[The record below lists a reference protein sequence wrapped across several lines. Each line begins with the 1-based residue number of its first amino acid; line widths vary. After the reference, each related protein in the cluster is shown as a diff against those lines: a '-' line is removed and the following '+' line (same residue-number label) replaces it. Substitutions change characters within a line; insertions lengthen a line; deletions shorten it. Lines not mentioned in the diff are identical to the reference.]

1 MQSTKKYKKN
11 VKIAT
16 NTPVNAR
23 FFAPLYAPQTL
34 AFGIFAN
41 AYRVIQRERTPTYP
55 TIDRYEQ
62 SQYQSAVAGRIKNS
76 YLHIL

>member
-23 FFAPLYAPQTL
+23 FFAPLYVTQTL

-41 AYRVIQRERTPTYP
+41 AYRLIQCEFTPTILP
-55 TIDRYEQ
+55 FIDR
-62 SQYQSAVAGRIKNS
+62 
-76 YLHIL
+76 